1 MTERKKEQVYTI
13 ALVTT
18 MVLTTVLFIVGL
30 WYWFITNVH

>member
-1 MTERKKEQVYTI
+1 MTERKKEQFCTI
-13 ALVTT
+13 TLITM